1 MLRCPFC
8 PKSSINSIPS
18 QSLGHFSFL
27 VKKWQ
32 FDSKFY
38 MEMQNN
44 INSSSNFEKG
54 QKMGELYCLVVFPD
68 SASSKESACQCK
80 DAGDEG
86 SISESGRSLE

>member
-1 MLRCPFC
+1 
-8 PKSSINSIPS
+8 
-18 QSLGHFSFL
+18 
-27 VKKWQ
+27 
-32 FDSKFY
+32 
-38 MEMQNN
+38 MQKN

-68 SASSKESACQCK
+68 SASGKESACQCK